1 MQDKIFE
8 QQIAHLYSQYPVQNV
23 AMLIFTFF
31 ELWVLLKPGNI
42 QTILVWGALLCSVI
56 LMRIG
61 CTRLYQTRASRF
73 TPVQWGRLSILLTS
87 ISTLFFCYIPLALVD
102 YSSQF
107 DFFVVSLSLLT
118 VVIGVMNS
126 SAAYLPVYIVFS
138 FSVIGTFALSLF
150 LYMEEGSSVYIF
162 MLTVFLAFASMMA
175 IRNTRLIKDSI
186 RLRFEHIDLIEQLSE
201 EKNTSIKANLSKS
214 KFLAAASH
222 DLRQPVHAMS
232 MLIELLDKMSLPAQA
247 NLMVEK
253 LGKSVTGL
261 RSLFD
266 SLLDVSS
273 LDAGI
278 VEVNPVSCSVRHSLD
293 QITELY
299 KPQAC
304 EKGLTLQAQGEDI
317 WLQTDPVLLQ
327 RILGNLV
334 SNAIIHTDSGEISLR
349 VLSTAQDVSIEVRDT
364 GKGIAPA
371 DQEKIF
377 DEFQQLHNP
386 ERDRRK
392 GLGLGLAICKR
403 LADLLNCQ
411 LLLNSQIEEGSCF
424 TLVFKREVAAA
435 NLVQPKID
443 TSKIT
448 AIESDLIGCEILLI
462 DDETDILEVFSAL
475 LTSWGAKKVVAVS
488 DEEAACD
495 SIIEGFK
502 PDIIVSDYRLRHEK
516 TGLQA
521 IDMVSEMLG
530 YTIPAIVISGD
541 TSPQS
546 LAEFERSGHTVLFKP
561 VPTEKLKS
569 ELLRQLSD
577 S

>member
-8 QQIAHLYSQYPVQNV
+8 QQIAHLYSQYPVLNIGILFFTLIEGYVFWKPENV
-23 AMLIFTFF
+23 
-31 ELWVLLKPGNI
+31 
-42 QTILVWGALLCSVI
+42 QTILVWGALMFSVTFI
-56 LMRIG
+56 RMA
-61 CTRLYQTRASRF
+61 CTRFYF
-73 TPVQWGRLSILLTS
+73 TQGSLLSPLRWGH
-87 ISTLFFCYIPLALVD
+87 ISVLFSLVFAVLICYIPLGLVD
-102 YSSQF
+102 YTSRF
-107 DFFVVSLSLLT
+107 DFFVVSITLLGT
-118 VVIGVMNS
+118 VIGVMNS
-126 SAAYLPVYIVFS
+126 AAAYMPVYMA
-138 FSVIGTFALSLF
+138 FSVTVIGGVSLSLL
-150 LYMEEGSSVYIF
+150 LYTEEGSSVFILLL
-162 MLTVFLAFASMMA
+162 MLFLLVVSLMA
-175 IRNTRLIKDSI
+175 VKTTRLIKDSI
-186 RLRFEHIDLIEQLSE
+186 QLRFEHLDLIEQLSE

>member
-31 ELWVLLKPGNI
+31 EAWVLLKPDNI

-61 CTRLYQTRASRF
+61 CTRLYQTRASHF
-73 TPVQWGRLSILLTS
+73 TPVLWGRLSILLTS

-150 LYMEEGSSVYIF
+150 LYMEEGSSIYIF

-175 IRNTRLIKDSI
+175 IRNTGLIKDSI
-186 RLRFEHIDLIEQLSE
+186 HLRFEHLELIEQLSE
-201 EKNTSIKANLSKS
+201 EKNVSIKANLSKS

-232 MLIELLDKMSLPAQA
+232 MLIELLDKMVLPEQA
-247 NLMVEK
+247 NDMVNK
-253 LGKSVTGL
+253 LGRSVEGL

-278 VEVNPVSCSVRHSLD
+278 VEVNPVPCSVRHNLD
-293 QITELY
+293 QVVELY
-299 KPQAC
+299 KPQASD
-304 EKGLTLQAQGEDI
+304 KGLTLQAQGEDI

-327 RILGNLV
+327 RILANLV

-364 GKGIAPA
+364 GKGIAQA
-371 DQEKIF
+371 DQDRIF

-411 LLLNSQIEEGSCF
+411 LLLSSNINQGACF
-424 TLVFKREVAAA
+424 TLVFQRELQAPSA
-435 NLVQPKID
+435 QPITETQK
-443 TSKIT
+443 TS
-448 AIESDLIGCEILLI
+448 AVESDLSGFQILLI
-462 DDETDILEVFSAL
+462 DDETDTLEVFADL
-475 LTSWGAKKVVAVS
+475 LTSWGAEKVVAVN

-495 SIIEGFK
+495 AIIEGFK
-502 PDIIVSDYRLRHEK
+502 PDIIVSDYRLRNEK

-521 IDMVSEMLG
+521 IDMVNDMLG
-530 YTIPAIVISGD
+530 YPTPAIVISGD

-546 LAEFERSGHTVLFKP
+546 LAEFESAGHKVLFKP
-561 VPTEKLKS
+561 VPTEQLKS
-569 ELLRQLSD
+569 ELLQQLSA